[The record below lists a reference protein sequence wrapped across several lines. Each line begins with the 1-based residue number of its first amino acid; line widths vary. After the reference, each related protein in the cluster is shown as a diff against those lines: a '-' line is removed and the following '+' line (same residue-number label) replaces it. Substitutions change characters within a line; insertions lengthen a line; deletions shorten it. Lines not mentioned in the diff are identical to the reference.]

1 MGHVG
6 TAHTRLEDDRFL
18 TGQGRFVDDI
28 RLPGEAHAAFVRSPH
43 ARARF
48 SAISTDRARSMPGVL
63 AVLTG
68 EDWRRDGGGDTDVL
82 WDITSYDG
90 TPMTTARR
98 PIFASGEARHV
109 GDTVALVVAEDPH
122 AAADAAAAV
131 DVAWEPLASV
141 TGLAAAVEPGAPLV
155 HEQFGSNVSYDWR
168 IGDAEATAAAFAA
181 AAHVAALAL
190 SNNRL
195 APSAIEPRAAIGD
208 YDRGGGRYTLWST
221 TQNPHLVR
229 QWLSRDTLRAPEHAI
244 RVVAPDVGGGFGQ
257 KTYHYPEE
265 ASLPWAARL
274 VGRPVRWTATRSET
288 LMVDIHAR
296 DHVSEARMAFD
307 RDGRVTAIDVDT
319 IASLGAYQSQFGAC
333 IPSMF
338 CGPMLSG
345 QYAIPALHYRVRGV
359 YTHTTPIDAYR
370 GAGNP
375 EITYVLERMFENGVR
390 EMACDSVEARAR
402 NLVPVAAMPY
412 ASATGVTYDVGDFPA
427 VFDKARALA
436 DLEALRA
443 EQARLRAEGALMGI
457 GMAAFIRSGGAG
469 PSRLA
474 AALGSRMGLWDV
486 ATVRVHPSGKITVLC
501 GSHNHGQSHATTYAQ
516 IVADRFGCAMA
527 DIDVVEGDTDRI
539 PHGLGT
545 WASRS
550 ITVVGS
556 ALAVASDRIVDK
568 GRRLAAHL
576 MECAE
581 DDIDF
586 RAGAYAVRGTDR
598 RMAFV
603 EIADMAYRGA
613 DYPQGFELG
622 LEEAAFFDPDDFN
635 YPYGTHVAT
644 VTVDPETGA
653 VGLTGYYSVEDA
665 GLMINPLVVDG
676 QRHGAAAQGIGQ
688 ALLEDVRYDRASGQ
702 LLSGSFMDYAM
713 PRADDLPPFAH
724 DSHVTLTETNP
735 LGVKGVGELGTAG
748 PPAAIGNAVVD
759 ALWHLGV
766 RHVEMPFTAERVW
779 RAIRAA
785 GAAG

>member
-1 MGHVG
+1 MAHVG
-6 TAHTRLEDDRFL
+6 AAHTRLEDDRFL
-18 TGQGRFVDDI
+18 TGRGLFVDDI
-28 RLPGEAHAAFVRSPH
+28 RLAGEAHAAFVRSPY
-43 ARARF
+43 ARARIG
-48 SAISTDRARSMPGVL
+48 AISTARARAMPGVL

-82 WDITSYDG
+82 WDITSHDG
-90 TPMTTARR
+90 TPMALARR
-98 PIFASGEARHV
+98 PVFASGEARHV
-109 GDTVALVVAEDPH
+109 GDTVAVVVAEDPH
-122 AAADAAAAV
+122 SAADAAAAV
-131 DVAWEPLASV
+131 DIAWEPLPSV
-141 TGLAAAVEPGAPLV
+141 TDLASTVEAGAPLV
-155 HEQFGSNVSYDWR
+155 HEEFGSNVSYDWR
-168 IGDAEATAAAFAA
+168 LGDAEATEAAFAA
-181 AAHVAALAL
+181 AAHVTTLKL
-190 SNNRL
+190 VNNRL
-195 APSAIEPRAAIGD
+195 APSAMEPRAAIGA
-208 YDRGGGRYTLWST
+208 YDRGSERYTLWST

-274 VGRPVRWTATRSET
+274 VGRPVRWTATRAET
-288 LMVDIHAR
+288 LTVDIHAR
-296 DHVSEARMAFD
+296 DHVTEGRMAFD
-307 RDGRVTAIDVDT
+307 AGGRVTGVDVDS
-319 IASLGAYQSQFGAC
+319 IANLGAYQSQFGAC
-333 IPSMF
+333 IPTLF
-338 CGPMLSG
+338 CATMLSG

-359 YTHTTPIDAYR
+359 YTHTTPVDAYR

-375 EITYVLERMFENGVR
+375 EITYILERLFENGVR
-390 EMACDSVEARAR
+390 EMAADSVEARAR
-402 NLVPVAAMPY
+402 NLVPAEGMPY

-427 VFDKARALA
+427 VLDSACALA
-436 DLEALRA
+436 DLDALRA
-443 EQARLRAEGALMGI
+443 EQARLRTDGALMGI
-457 GMAAFIRSGGAG
+457 GMAAFVRSGGAG

-516 IVADRFGCAMA
+516 IVADRFGCALE
-527 DIDVVEGDTDRI
+527 DIDIVEGDTDRI

-556 ALAVASDRIVDK
+556 ALAIASDRVIDK

-576 MECAE
+576 MECAVE
-581 DDIDF
+581 DIDF
-586 RAGAYAVRGTDR
+586 GSGAYAVRGTDR
-598 RMAFV
+598 RMTFV
-603 EIADMAYRGA
+603 DIAAMAYRGA
-613 DYPQGFELG
+613 DYPEGFELG

-644 VTVDPETGA
+644 VTVDRETGA
-653 VGLTGYYSVEDA
+653 VRLTGYYSVEDA
-665 GLMINPLVVDG
+665 GLVINPLVVDG

-688 ALLEDVRYDRASGQ
+688 ALLEDVRYEPESGQ
-702 LLSGSFMDYAM
+702 LLTGSFMDYTM
-713 PRADDLPPFAH
+713 PRADDLPDIALA
-724 DSHVTLTETNP
+724 SHETLTETNP

-748 PPAAIGNAVVD
+748 PPAAIGNAVLD

-785 GAAG
+785 SG